1 MVDAVERATERARRD
16 VRDLIAKSVDDGV
29 KLAEMTR
36 DIENIGA
43 RRWPDPKTARSDDA
57 AATETLRRLDRLRE
71 ALSARCEFLGV
82 LREGAARARAPV
94 RVSLEPKAPPTE
106 LDEDARR
113 ARDEAAAAAAAVAA
127 ASKVVKKITDDP
139 EEGESRKTMLRLTD
153 ELVESTRVAVKA
165 AAEPYYAEKDPERA
179 ITRPDKIPPTLEEL
193 CAGKEAIVAELREE
207 VAKHAEKA
215 GAEARLVV
223 VGIGDFVANAAE
235 ALTERALRDVTNRV
249 DAAFHRVTAEHT
261 PSARALVARRA
272 EHKRAMRPALALP
285 ARRDELDALL
295 AAEKT
300 RAKEAAAALGAE
312 AEEVAAA
319 IAEAAVDGEGRLA
332 RAAHLVARLASDL
345 VTPEDLRADG
355 PGAAAAATLGRKNLK
370 QLRRIRHEATHGSD
384 GAERRDAASRPHK
397 ERAWPAL
404 DVERLAPDRCG
415 YVPIDASIPPDAEDD
430 AAEERAGGEDGAETG
445 AETGADG
452 GADGGAETNADA
464 GTDGNAGTDAED
476 AEDGTWTFDVRA
488 PVWGL
493 DVVPVHAA
501 LNARDRAWDAFV
513 AAVDEQFARHGAA
526 MARRLQDEKV
536 FRGVWAELRTRALE
550 SGA

>member
-1 MVDAVERATERARRD
+1 MAGPEDGAVGRRGGDGDASSARPTPR
-16 VRDLIAKSVDDGV
+16 G
-29 KLAEMTR
+29 
-36 DIENIGA
+36 
-43 RRWPDPKTARSDDA
+43 
-57 AATETLRRLDRLRE
+57 
-71 ALSARCEFLGV
+71 LSARCEFLGV
-82 LREGAARARAPV
+82 LREGAAIARAPV

-153 ELVESTRVAVKA
+153 ELVRSRRESRKA

-261 PSARALVARRA
+261 PLARALVARRA

-300 RAKEAAAALGAE
+300 RAKEAAALGAE

-345 VTPEDLRADG
+345 VTPEDLRADR
-355 PGAAAAATLGRKNLK
+355 ASALAAATLGRKNLK

-415 YVPIDASIPPDAEDD
+415 YVPIDASIP
-430 AAEERAGGEDGAETG
+430 
-445 AETGADG
+445 
-452 GADGGAETNADA
+452 
-464 GTDGNAGTDAED
+464 
-476 AEDGTWTFDVRA
+476 
-488 PVWGL
+488 
-493 DVVPVHAA
+493 
-501 LNARDRAWDAFV
+501 
-513 AAVDEQFARHGAA
+513 
-526 MARRLQDEKV
+526 
-536 FRGVWAELRTRALE
+536 
-550 SGA
+550 